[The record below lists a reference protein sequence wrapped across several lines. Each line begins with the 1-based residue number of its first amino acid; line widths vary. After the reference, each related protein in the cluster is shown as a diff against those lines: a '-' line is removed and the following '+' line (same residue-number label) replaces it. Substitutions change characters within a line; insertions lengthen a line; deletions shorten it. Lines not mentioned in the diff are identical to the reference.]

1 MIINY
6 IKTFLQ
12 NVWKNNLIVNTILEV
27 NINFDIVFI
36 QELSWST
43 ICSVSSSR
51 NCEGESL
58 VGMVNHLN
66 WLTFARSSELENDF
80 LRVVIYVNIR
90 LASLH
95 FSLCK
100 DIINHRDILLV
111 SFFSNNNVFWL
122 MNIYSD
128 SSHIALKYLKDTEAY
143 IHNLLIMTGN
153 FNIWDSLWNPLFSHH
168 SSISDDLL
176 IIVNSFNLEL
186 PFTTDPIPTRYSNN
200 VNDSNLVI
208 DLMFLHSESSELK
221 NHSIHLDWQL
231 TLDYAPLTITIPI
244 VKDNVNTTKCLITK
258 DSKEEVS
265 FVKKVIASVGNLNMS
280 SLPDIASLDSVVNE
294 FASAVN
300 NIWEKNSKIINVTK
314 YSKS

>member
-1 MIINY
+1 
-6 IKTFLQ
+6 
-12 NVWKNNLIVNTILEV
+12 
-27 NINFDIVFI
+27 
-36 QELSWST
+36 
-43 ICSVSSSR
+43 
-51 NCEGESL
+51 
-58 VGMVNHLN
+58 
-66 WLTFARSSELENDF
+66 
-80 LRVVIYVNIR
+80 
-90 LASLH
+90 
-95 FSLCK
+95 
-100 DIINHRDILLV
+100 
-111 SFFSNNNVFWL
+111 
-122 MNIYSD
+122 
-128 SSHIALKYLKDTEAY
+128 
-143 IHNLLIMTGN
+143 
-153 FNIWDSLWNPLFSHH
+153 
-168 SSISDDLL
+168 
-176 IIVNSFNLEL
+176 VNSFNLEL